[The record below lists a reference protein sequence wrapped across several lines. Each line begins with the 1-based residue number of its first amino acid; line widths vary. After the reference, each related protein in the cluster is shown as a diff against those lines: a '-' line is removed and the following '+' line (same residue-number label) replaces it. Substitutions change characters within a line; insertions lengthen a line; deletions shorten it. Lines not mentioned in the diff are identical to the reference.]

1 MTNHTPEYI
10 LFGAGAAG
18 RKAMDVFGAER
29 IRCFCDNAKSG
40 ELYQGKPVIGIEKLK
55 KCHKSFSVVIT
66 IANKSL
72 FLQVAR
78 QLMEVGI
85 PFTSYEEEIK
95 KNYPL
100 AWLHFEG
107 DYVSWQQAEAS
118 LAEYAEYAKGYAEA
132 NILNQVSTAI
142 QKVRNGEA
150 VFERD
155 GVLFDDEEYNTGL
168 LSGLFFVATLLSG
181 RGGQMSILDYG
192 GGLGSTFFQNRKLF
206 TAAGCDMQ
214 WNIIEQLPFVEE
226 GRRTVPEISFYD
238 DVETFIVDKRHC
250 DTILLSGFLQYVN
263 EPYAMLDKILS
274 LRAEFVLIDRM
285 PLLYANKDR
294 LCLQYVPPDIY
305 KAIYPVW
312 LISEVRLKD
321 QLNSYG
327 YQKVFKWQDN
337 EAMPVLQEDG
347 TVEMLWY
354 QGALFQ
360 LCKGS

>member
-118 LAEYAEYAKGYAEA
+118 LAEYADYAKGYAEA
-132 NILNQVSTAI
+132 NILDQVSTAI
-142 QKVRNGEA
+142 QKVRKGEA

-181 RGGQMSILDYG
+181 RGGRCPYWITEEVSVARFSKTGSSSQQQAVICNGTLSSNCHLSKKG
-192 GGLGSTFFQNRKLF
+192 AGLCRKFLF
-206 TAAGCDMQ
+206 M
-214 WNIIEQLPFVEE
+214 
-226 GRRTVPEISFYD
+226 
-238 DVETFIVDKRHC
+238 
-250 DTILLSGFLQYVN
+250 
-263 EPYAMLDKILS
+263 M
-274 LRAEFVLIDRM
+274 M
-285 PLLYANKDR
+285 
-294 LCLQYVPPDIY
+294 
-305 KAIYPVW
+305 
-312 LISEVRLKD
+312 
-321 QLNSYG
+321 
-327 YQKVFKWQDN
+327 
-337 EAMPVLQEDG
+337 
-347 TVEMLWY
+347 
-354 QGALFQ
+354 
-360 LCKGS
+360 